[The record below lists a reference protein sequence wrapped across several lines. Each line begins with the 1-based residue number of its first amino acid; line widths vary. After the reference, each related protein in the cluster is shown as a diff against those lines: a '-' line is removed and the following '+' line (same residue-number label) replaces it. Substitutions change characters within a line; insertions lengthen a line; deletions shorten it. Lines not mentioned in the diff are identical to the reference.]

1 MIDNKLILFET
12 IFAQSPVS
20 TQIFNPQG
28 DTIMVNKAW
37 EELWQINFKKLK
49 SYNILADQQLVKKG
63 AMTAIKKGFKGNL
76 VNVPA
81 IEYIPEETVD
91 VKGAVPHKWVA
102 AKMFPIKDAKGK
114 IAYIV
119 LQHEDTT
126 SRREKEELN
135 ARLAAI
141 VATSDDAI
149 VSKSLDGIIR
159 SWNNSA
165 ETLFGYKA
173 EEAIGKHIS
182 IIIPKDRLKEE
193 VVIIKKLK
201 RGIPID
207 HYETIRKRKDGEEF
221 YVSLTISPIID
232 SSGKIIGAS
241 KIARDISQKKRDE
254 EALRKSE
261 ERLRI
266 ALDAGKIGVWD
277 WNLITDKLTW
287 SERVFEINGVSPDSF
302 QVNIEN
308 FRNLIHEEDRK
319 KVKNI
324 LAKAINDNV
333 PFNATFRI
341 VAPDGDVRWV
351 ETSAAVTRDKKGK
364 PLHMLGATTD
374 TSKEKKV
381 EQDKNDFVGIATH
394 ELKTPV
400 TSLKA
405 YAEVLQRRFARGGD
419 MFSSNQLAKMNA
431 QLDKLTMLISD
442 LLDVTKIESGKLRMH
457 YEKFDFDI
465 FVSEVVEELQRTT
478 ERHTISIDGQAQKKV
493 TADRERTGQVLT
505 NLISNAIKYSP
516 HTDKILIK
524 VSATDKNVQV
534 CVQDFGVGIPVSK
547 QDKLF
552 ERFYRISGPKENTF
566 PGLGLGLY
574 VSHEITK
581 RLNGRL
587 WVESELG
594 KGSTFCFLLPIKA
607 QIKKQKNTLGEEEIR
622 HE

>member
-1 MIDNKLILFET
+1 MIDNKLLLFET

-28 DTIMVNKAW
+28 DTIMINKAW
-37 EELWQINFKKLK
+37 EDLWKINFKELK
-49 SYNILADQQLVKKG
+49 KYNILEDQQLVKKG
-63 AMTAIKKGFKGNL
+63 AMQAIKKGFKGQL
-76 VNVPA
+76 INVPA
-81 IEYIPEETVD
+81 IDYIPEETVD
-91 VKGAVPHKWVA
+91 VKGSVPHKWVA
-102 AKMFPIKDAKGK
+102 AKMFPIKDEKGK

-119 LQHEDTT
+119 LQHEDIT
-126 SRREKEELN
+126 SRREKEEIN

-149 VSKSLDGIIR
+149 ISKSLDGIIR

-165 ETLFGYKA
+165 EELFGYKA
-173 EEAIGKHIS
+173 EEAIGNHIS
-182 IIIPKDRLKEE
+182 LIIPKDRMKEE
-193 VVIIKKLK
+193 EAIIKKLK
-201 RGIPID
+201 KGIPIS
-207 HYETIRKRKDGEEF
+207 HYETIRKRKDGKELF
-221 YVSLTISPIID
+221 VSLSISPIKD
-232 SSGKIIGAS
+232 STGKITGAS

-254 EALRKSE
+254 ETLRKSE

-277 WNLITDKLTW
+277 WNLISDKLTW
-287 SERVFEINGVSPDSF
+287 SERVYEINGVSPDTF
-302 QVNIEN
+302 QVSIES
-308 FRNLIHEEDRK
+308 FRNLIHKEDKK
-319 KVKNI
+319 KVRDI
-324 LAKAINDNV
+324 LTKAIKDNI

-341 VAPDGDVRWV
+341 VPPDGEVRWI
-351 ETSAAVTRDKKGK
+351 ETSAAVTRDKKGN

-374 TSKEKKV
+374 ISKEKKV

-457 YEKFDFDI
+457 YEKFDFDT
-465 FVSEVVEELQRTT
+465 FVSEIVEELQRTT
-478 ERHTISIDGQAQKKV
+478 ERHTIIIEGKSQKKV

-516 HTDKILIK
+516 HTDKIVIK
-524 VSATDKNVQV
+524 VSATDKDVQV
-534 CVQDFGVGIPVSK
+534 CVQDFGVGIPASK
-547 QDKLF
+547 IDRLF

-581 RLNGRL
+581 RQQGRL

-594 KGSTFCFLLPIKA
+594 KGSTFCFVLPVKV
-607 QIKKQKNTLGEEEIR
+607 QIKKKKSTLAEEEIK